1 MTRNQVTLV
10 GRLGTDAFITT
21 FENGSSVAR
30 FNLAVDDGKK
40 SEANKTNFYRIF
52 AWGNTAE
59 FLTSHCKKGSKIAV
73 SGRLVNRTYVA
84 KTGESRRVSEI
95 EVRQVVKF

>member
-30 FNLAVDDGKK
+30 YRLAIN
-40 SEANKTNFYRIF
+40 ETENKNSDQALFYPIF

-59 FLTSHCKKGSKIAV
+59 FLTNHCKKGTKVAI
-73 SGRLVNRTYVA
+73 SGRLVYRTYIA
-84 KTGESRRVSEI
+84 KSGEQRKVTEV